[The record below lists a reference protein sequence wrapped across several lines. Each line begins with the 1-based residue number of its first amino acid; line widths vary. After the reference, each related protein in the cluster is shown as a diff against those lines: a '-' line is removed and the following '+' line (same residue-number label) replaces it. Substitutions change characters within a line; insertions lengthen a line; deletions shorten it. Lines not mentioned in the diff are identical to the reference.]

1 MINGKTGECNISPVF
16 VKELIMKIIKYT
28 EDKDLNIGKLI
39 LSDVK
44 LKSIEYKF
52 HTHGVDNWL
61 VFTFIDV
68 NPNYETY
75 EFYLGISRLL
85 NDEQG
90 KSLISKLYKTITNK
104 TRDYYDADILNDLV
118 NDTVSELSK
127 E

>member
-1 MINGKTGECNISPVF
+1 
-16 VKELIMKIIKYT
+16 MKIIKYI

-61 VFTFIDV
+61 VFTFVDV
-68 NPNYETY
+68 NSNYETY
-75 EFYLGISRLL
+75 EFYSGISRLL

-90 KSLISKLYKTITNK
+90 KFLINKLYKTIISETK
-104 TRDYYDADILNDLV
+104 DYYDVDILNDLV
-118 NDTVSELSK
+118 NNAVSELSK